1 MCNPRRVTVT
11 ATREIAE
18 AWQREI
24 VRTVTLS
31 SEVIGEARVQQPL
44 SNTLGTPVLMALE
57 SLLVSGQTDNW
68 QETETGYRHDVEG
81 GYVLYEMDEQ
91 TLEIVATLGDTVQ
104 VEGTATRQLSGEL
117 RETLSTEQEG
127 HYYDDGYGGQNQA
140 RAETEAGKA
149 AQHSLDQ
156 MAEGRLEAVQ
166 REAEEAESS
175 PLQNQAQIEA
185 QSQLTQTAQER
196 QAQLSAQATE
206 QLDTVGIRCRQAFNT
221 LLAQAYREAILAYA
235 RYQGAENISC
245 QDKTDHLEIEFFL
258 EK

>member
-18 AWQREI
+18 AWQRE
-24 VRTVTLS
+24 VSRTVTLS
-31 SEVIGEARVQQPL
+31 TQVIGEARVRQPL
-44 SNTLGTPVLMALE
+44 SNTLGTPVFRALE
-57 SLLVSGQTDNW
+57 SLLASGNIENW

-81 GYVLYEMDEQ
+81 GYVFYDMDEQ

-104 VEGTATRQLSGEL
+104 AEGSATRQLSGEL
-117 RETLSTEQEG
+117 RATLSTEQEG
-127 HYYDDGYGGQNQA
+127 HYYENGYGGRTQA

-156 MAEGRLEAVQ
+156 IAQNRLEEDQ

-175 PLQNQAQIEA
+175 HLQNQAQIEA
-185 QSQLTQTAQER
+185 QTQLRQTAQQR
-196 QAQLSAQATE
+196 QTQLSSQAAE
-206 QLDTVGIRCRQAFNT
+206 HLDSVGIRCRQAFNT

-235 RYQGAENISC
+235 RYHGAENISC